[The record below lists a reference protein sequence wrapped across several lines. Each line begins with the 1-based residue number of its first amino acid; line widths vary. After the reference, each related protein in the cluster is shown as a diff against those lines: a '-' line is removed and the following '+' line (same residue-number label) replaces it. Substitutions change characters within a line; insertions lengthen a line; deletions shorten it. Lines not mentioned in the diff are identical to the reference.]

1 MEKQNTPLAFMACDA
16 QYAHADTVLVGAPF
30 DGTSSYRPG
39 SRFAPNAIRMESFG
53 IETYSPYLKRELE
66 EISVFDAGD
75 MELPFGSTEKALEII
90 EESISEIISDEKLP
104 FMIGGEHLVTLG
116 AVRAAAK
123 KHKGLKII
131 HFDAHADLRDDYM
144 GEKLSHATV
153 IRRCAE
159 LIEDKSVYQ
168 FGIRSM
174 TKEEDL
180 WADCHTIQNKYDTKG
195 LSEAIEAIGNSPVY
209 LTIDLDV
216 LDPSIFPGTGTPEPG
231 GISFAELISAVHK
244 MKYLN
249 IAACDVNEL
258 SPHYDQSGVST
269 VTACKVIRELLL
281 TIANQNHR
289 LSRWYDL
296 AL

>member
-1 MEKQNTPLAFMACDA
+1 MACDA
-16 QYAHADTVLVGAPF
+16 DYAHADTVLVGAPF

-75 MELPFGSTEKALEII
+75 MELPFGSAEKTLEII
-90 EESISEIISDEKLP
+90 EESISEIISGGKLP

-159 LIEDKSVYQ
+159 LLDDKSVYQ

-180 WADCHTIQNKYDTKG
+180 WAEEHTIQNKYDTKG
-195 LSEAIEAIGNSPVY
+195 FSEAIEAIGDAPVY

-231 GISFAELISAVHK
+231 GISFTELISAVHK
-244 MKYLN
+244 MRGIN
-249 IAACDVNEL
+249 FVACDVNEL